1 MREETLYKETKNE
14 SVSFK
19 RAMLVGGYLHKSELL
34 LCQEHLNELR
44 ALSYTLGF
52 EVVKQFPCMI
62 RKIDPATFLG
72 KGKVE
77 ELSQNAVTLNA
88 DIVIFDAE
96 ISPNQQRNLEHVFK
110 LPLIDRTELILEIFS
125 QRAHT
130 KEAKLQIELAKH
142 QYQLPRLRGLW
153 AHLSRQVAS
162 GKGFL
167 KGEGERQIELDK
179 RIARS
184 RIAQLKKEIEEVK
197 SQRDVQRQARM
208 RNHIPTFAIIGYT
221 NVGKSTLLNRLTK
234 ANVLIEDKLFATLD
248 TTTRRFSLPNHQDIL
263 LIDTVGFIRKIPH
276 TLIEAFKSTLE
287 EVVYTDILLHLIDA
301 NHPMAEEHAKSTYEV
316 LKELHAEKTP
326 IITLLN
332 KIDLVENRKML
343 THLQLKY
350 PRVVGISARTGE
362 GMDQLMH
369 MIMDALKKLRMV
381 VTLSIPQKNYALI
394 NALMD
399 KGRVI
404 KQSYKENNMLI
415 KVEIPTYMQHRVEQY
430 TVDAFADS

>member
-1 MREETLYKETKNE
+1 M
-14 SVSFK
+14 SSIK
-19 RAMLVGGYLHKSELL
+19 RAVLVGSYLHKRGLL
-34 LCQEHLNELR
+34 LCQEHLNELKS
-44 ALSYTLGF
+44 LSYTLGF
-52 EVVKQFPCMI
+52 EVIKQFPCMI
-62 RKIDPATFLG
+62 RKVDTATFLG

-77 ELSQNAVTLNA
+77 ELSHEATISNA
-88 DIVIFDAE
+88 DIIIFDDD
-96 ISPNQQRNLEHVFK
+96 ISPNQQRNLERIFK

-125 QRAHT
+125 RRAHT
-130 KEAKLQIELAKH
+130 KEAKLQIELAKN

-153 AHLSRQVAS
+153 THLSRQVAS

-167 KGEGERQIELDK
+167 KGEGERQIELDR
-179 RIARS
+179 RIARG
-184 RIAQLKKEIEEVK
+184 RIAQLKKEIEGVK

-208 RNHIPTFAIIGYT
+208 RNHIPTFALIGYT
-221 NVGKSTLLNRLTK
+221 NVGKSTLLNKLTK

-276 TLIEAFKSTLE
+276 TLVEAFKSTLE
-287 EVVYTDILLHLIDA
+287 EVMYTDILLHLIDA

-316 LKELHAEKTP
+316 LRELQAEKTP

-350 PRVVGISARTGE
+350 PRVVGISALTGE
-362 GMDQLMH
+362 GIDQLMC
-369 MIMDALKKLRMV
+369 MIMDALKKLRVM
-381 VTLSIPQKNYALI
+381 VTLSIPQENYALI
-394 NALMD
+394 NTLTG

-404 KQSYKENNMLI
+404 QRSYKENNILV
-415 KVEIPTYMQHRVEQY
+415 KVEIPTYMQHMVERY
-430 TVDAFADS
+430 RVDAHYK